1 MANDDETS
9 LSEFSQD
16 PLGSFKEPLQAFD
29 WNQSTYRPDNRPFW
43 RKAQFLPFNRGV
55 HLHRSKIR
63 KIDST
68 MNGREFLHPSD
79 MKPDMLLCSTI
90 RQRNNPV
97 GYFGQKPF
105 KQANDRTGN
114 RSVVAIK
121 NRRMR
126 RVDRDWHPAQSSR
139 EGTHATRMRRVREH
153 ER

>member
-68 MNGREFLHPSD
+68 MNGHVFLHPSE
-79 MKPDMLLCSTI
+79 MKPDKLLCSPT
-90 RQRNNPV
+90 RQRRNPV
-97 GYFGQKPF
+97 GHLTHETSE
-105 KQANDRTGN
+105 RTK
-114 RSVVAIK
+114 S
-121 NRRMR
+121 
-126 RVDRDWHPAQSSR
+126 
-139 EGTHATRMRRVREH
+139 ATLTRNL
-153 ER
+153 